1 MRALAIGLIVWGI
14 LGIAVVGLCA
24 DIGKGPQE
32 TQEASVDALLKQ
44 GPTLLATGDYER
56 VLNLIEDVSEQ
67 ARNDIQIR
75 TLECFANLK
84 GWVSAKD
91 PVCKMDWWGLRL
103 KLMYVGDSVAT
114 PLLVIFLKDED
125 PYMRKYAAELLGY
138 VGDERA
144 LDVLSA
150 VKENDN
156 NSGVRKYAQWA
167 YNQISSGL
175 TPVVSGLPPLAAPRI
190 QIPVTMETAG
200 PIATNKH
207 ISFVNSTT
215 EFKVML
221 LTAIGYRKYYADFE
235 SWADIIIAQLETELQ
250 KRGVNVMMAA
260 GTAANK
266 VPTSQKEILESQEV
280 QATPESD
287 HIFNVAVQ
295 NVQLIQGSWATRC
308 IVTVLVERADGQWSH
323 TYEGNNASPASAE
336 RAIDGAGY
344 RVVEVI
350 IADPDFRNVISQ

>member
-14 LGIAVVGLCA
+14 LGIVVVGLCA
-24 DIGKGPQE
+24 AVGEEPPEIQG
-32 TQEASVDALLKQ
+32 ASVDVLLQQ
-44 GPTLLATGDYER
+44 GPALVAAGNYKR
-56 VLNLIEDVSEQ
+56 VLNMIEALPE
-67 ARNDIQIR
+67 AERNNIQVR

-91 PVCKMDWWGLRL
+91 PVCKTDWWGLRL
-103 KLMYVGDSVAT
+103 KLMYVGDSEAT
-114 PLLVIFLKDED
+114 PLLVMFLKDED

-150 VKENDN
+150 AKEKDD

-167 YNQISSGL
+167 YQQISGGL
-175 TPVVSGLPPLAAPRI
+175 TPVTSGLPPLAAPRI
-190 QIPVTMETAG
+190 QIPVTIEAAG
-200 PIATNKH
+200 PIATNKR

-215 EFKVML
+215 EFKVVL
-221 LTAIGYRKYYADFE
+221 LAAIGYKKYYADFE
-235 SWADIIIAQLETELQ
+235 SWADIIIAQLEAELQ
-250 KRGVNVMMAA
+250 KRGVNVMIAA

-266 VPTSQKEILESQEV
+266 VTGSPKEIVGTQEA

-287 HIFNVAVQ
+287 YTFNVAVGD
-295 NVQLIQGSWATRC
+295 VKLIQGSWATRC
-308 IVTVLVERADGQWSH
+308 VVTVLVERADGQWSH

-344 RVVEVI
+344 RVVEAI
-350 IADPDFRNVISQ
+350 IADPDFRDLISR

>member
-14 LGIAVVGLCA
+14 LGIVVVGLCA
-24 DIGKGPQE
+24 AVGEEPPEIQG
-32 TQEASVDALLKQ
+32 ASVDVLLQQ
-44 GPTLLATGDYER
+44 GPALVAAGNYKR
-56 VLNLIEDVSEQ
+56 VLNMIEDVPEQ
-67 ARNDIQIR
+67 ARNDIRIR

-91 PVCKMDWWGLRL
+91 PVCKTDWWGLRL
-103 KLMYVGDSVAT
+103 KLMYVGDSEAT
-114 PLLVIFLKDED
+114 PLLVMFLKDED

-150 VKENDN
+150 AKEKDD

-167 YNQISSGL
+167 YQQISGGL
-175 TPVVSGLPPLAAPRI
+175 TPVTSGLPPLAAPRI
-190 QIPVTMETAG
+190 QIPVTMEAAG
-200 PIATNKH
+200 PIATNKR

-215 EFKVML
+215 EFKVVL
-221 LTAIGYRKYYADFE
+221 LAAIGYKKYYADFE
-235 SWADIIIAQLETELQ
+235 SWADIIIAQLEVELQ
-250 KRGVNVMMAA
+250 KRGVNVMIAA

-266 VPTSQKEILESQEV
+266 VTGSRKEIVGTQEA

-287 HIFNVAVQ
+287 YTFTVAVGD
-295 NVQLIQGSWATRC
+295 VKLIQGSWATRC
-308 IVTVLVERADGQWSH
+308 VVTVLVERADGQWSH

-344 RVVEVI
+344 RVVEAI
-350 IADPDFRNVISQ
+350 IADPDFRDLISR